1 MADRHKDMQRQIVT
15 DSEGEIT
22 GKETKENRE
31 RQKEKPFEMQAFY

>member
-1 MADRHKDMQRQIVT
+1 MQRQIVK

-31 RQKEKPFEMQAFY
+31 RQRQKEKPFEMQAFY